1 MKISDILK
9 KEHVIKELNSCD
21 KKNVLDELSSFLVD
35 EGEITSKENLLVA
48 LIEREKLGSTGI
60 GENVAIPH
68 AKISEIDKII
78 TVFGRS
84 KNGVEFESLDQKPLN
99 FIFLVIAPENSTG
112 QHLKALAR
120 ISRLFKNPSLRESI
134 LQESTVCFRA
144 QSFDR
149 SKMWASP
156 IDIPFDT
163 AIPFSIKLTPYC
175 E

>member
-21 KKNVLDELSSFLVD
+21 KKNVLDELSSFLED
-35 EGEITSKENLLVA
+35 EGEIANKESLLAA

-84 KNGVEFESLDQKPLN
+84 KNGVEFESLDQKPVN
-99 FIFLVIAPENSTG
+99 FIFLIIAPENSTS

-120 ISRLFKNPSLRESI
+120 ISRLFKNPSLRESVLRTNEADQIYSI
-134 LQESTVCFRA
+134 LVDE
-144 QSFDR
+144 D
-149 SKMWASP
+149 SKF
-156 IDIPFDT
+156 I
-163 AIPFSIKLTPYC
+163 
-175 E
+175 

>member
-9 KEHVIKELNSCD
+9 KEHIIQELDSCD
-21 KKNVLDELSSFLVD
+21 KKNVLDELSSFLED
-35 EGEITSKENLLVA
+35 EGEIANKENLLAA
-48 LIEREKLGSTGI
+48 LIGREKLGSTGI

-84 KNGVEFESLDQKPLN
+84 KNGVEFESLDQKPVN

-120 ISRLFKNPSLRESI
+120 ISRLFKNPSLRESVLRTNEVDQIYSI
-134 LQESTVCFRA
+134 LVDE
-144 QSFDR
+144 D
-149 SKMWASP
+149 SKF
-156 IDIPFDT
+156 I
-163 AIPFSIKLTPYC
+163 
-175 E
+175 

>member
-9 KEHVIKELNSCD
+9 KEHIIKELDSRD
-21 KKNVLDELSSFLVD
+21 KKNVLDELSSFLEN
-35 EGEITSKENLLVA
+35 EGEITNKENLLAA
-48 LIEREKLGSTGI
+48 LIGREKLGSTGI

-84 KNGVEFESLDQKPLN
+84 KNGVEFESLDQKPVN

-120 ISRLFKNPSLRESI
+120 ISRLFKNPSLRESVLRTNEADQIYSI
-134 LQESTVCFRA
+134 LVDEDSNF
-144 QSFDR
+144 
-149 SKMWASP
+149 
-156 IDIPFDT
+156 I
-163 AIPFSIKLTPYC
+163 
-175 E
+175 

>member
-21 KKNVLDELSSFLVD
+21 KKNVLDELSSFLED
-35 EGEITSKENLLVA
+35 EGEITNKESLLAA

-84 KNGVEFESLDQKPLN
+84 KNGVEFESLDQKPVN
-99 FIFLVIAPENSTG
+99 FIFLVIAPENSTS

-120 ISRLFKNPSLRESI
+120 ISRLFKNASLRESVLRTNEADQIYSI
-134 LQESTVCFRA
+134 LVDE
-144 QSFDR
+144 D
-149 SKMWASP
+149 SKF
-156 IDIPFDT
+156 I
-163 AIPFSIKLTPYC
+163 
-175 E
+175 

>member
-9 KEHVIKELNSCD
+9 KEHIIKELDSRD
-21 KKNVLDELSSFLVD
+21 KKNVLDELSSFLEN
-35 EGEITSKENLLVA
+35 EGEITSKENLLAA

-84 KNGVEFESLDQKPLN
+84 KNGVEFESLDQKTVN
-99 FIFLVIAPENSTG
+99 FIFLVIAPENSTS

-120 ISRLFKNPSLRESI
+120 ISRLFKNPSLRESVLRTNEADQIYSI
-134 LQESTVCFRA
+134 LVDE
-144 QSFDR
+144 D
-149 SKMWASP
+149 SKF
-156 IDIPFDT
+156 I
-163 AIPFSIKLTPYC
+163 
-175 E
+175 

>member
-21 KKNVLDELSSFLVD
+21 KKNVLDELSSFLED
-35 EGEITSKENLLVA
+35 EGEIANKESLLAA

-84 KNGVEFESLDQKPLN
+84 KNGVEFESLDQKPVN
-99 FIFLVIAPENSTG
+99 FIFLVIAPENSTS

-120 ISRLFKNPSLRESI
+120 ISRLFKNPSLRESVLRTNEADQIYSI
-134 LQESTVCFRA
+134 LVDE
-144 QSFDR
+144 D
-149 SKMWASP
+149 SKF
-156 IDIPFDT
+156 I
-163 AIPFSIKLTPYC
+163 
-175 E
+175 

>member
-9 KEHVIKELNSCD
+9 KEHIIKELDSRD
-21 KKNVLDELSSFLVD
+21 KKNVLDELSSFLEN
-35 EGEITSKENLLVA
+35 EGEITNKENLLAA
-48 LIEREKLGSTGI
+48 LIGREKLGSTGI

-84 KNGVEFESLDQKPLN
+84 KNGVEFESLDQKPVN
-99 FIFLVIAPENSTG
+99 FIFLVLAPENSTG

-134 LQESTVCFRA
+134 LRTNEADQIYSILVDE
-144 QSFDR
+144 D
-149 SKMWASP
+149 SKF
-156 IDIPFDT
+156 I
-163 AIPFSIKLTPYC
+163 
-175 E
+175 